1 MRGIGGK
8 VLERT
13 LNTRKRWRESVLLW
27 SACAVVGA
35 ALMALA
41 VVARLSHE
49 PLYGSALPAYA
60 TNYYGTRLKLE
71 LPDGRYCD
79 VFYIGELVPRRILGS
94 IVPYFRWDF
103 VKDDQWMLTERT
115 TDGYQYHAVYTDFS
129 EVLELLDDPGARV
142 TGISEFGPVVGIS
155 FPPPRDR
162 GILRGP
168 IYSGK
173 PGVTD
178 ELARLALDRARQ
190 TYERDPQAWQRVRS
204 FQQGGSDAIVVYTEL
219 DYPSVWVF
227 LGQFVTVHPWVFG
240 VGLVM
245 FGGGMF
251 GFVKYGVVRGR
262 RRKRGRCLRCGYE
275 MREVVEAM
283 RERGEERIVC
293 PECGSEVEG

>member
-1 MRGIGGK
+1 M
-8 VLERT
+8 ERT
-13 LNTRKRWRESVLLW
+13 LRARKRWRGSVLLW
-27 SACAVVGA
+27 SVCAVVGA

-49 PLYGSALPAYA
+49 PLYGSALPSYS
-60 TNYYGTRLKLE
+60 TNWFVTSMRIQ
-71 LPDGRYCD
+71 LPDGTHCSMN
-79 VFYIGELVPRRILGS
+79 YIGELVPRRLWGS
-94 IVPYFRWDF
+94 IVPRFRWDF
-103 VKDDQWMLTERT
+103 VKQDEWMLSENTPK
-115 TDGYQYHAVYTDFS
+115 GYLCHAVYADFG
-129 EVLELLDDPGARV
+129 EVLKLLDDPDARV
-142 TGISEFGPVVGIS
+142 TGIPEFGIARFVSIS
-155 FPPPRDR
+155 PRR
-162 GILRGP
+162 GRGFLQGP
-168 IYSGK
+168 LYEGT
-173 PGVTD
+173 PGVTND
-178 ELARLALDRARQ
+178 LARIALERARQ

-283 RERGEERIVC
+283 RERGEEKIAC
-293 PECGSEVEG
+293 PECGNEVEG